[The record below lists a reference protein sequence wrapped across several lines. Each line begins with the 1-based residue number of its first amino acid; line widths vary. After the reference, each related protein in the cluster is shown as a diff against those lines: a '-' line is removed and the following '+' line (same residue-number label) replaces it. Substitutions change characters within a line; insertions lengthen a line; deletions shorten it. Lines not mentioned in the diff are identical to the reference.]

1 MDGFKQDVVVLM
13 RYISVRKV
21 SDHPEKSVAQME
33 VQCTKC
39 EHSVFFPA
47 DPIKY

>member
-1 MDGFKQDVVVLM
+1 MDSSKQDVVVLI

-33 VQCTKC
+33 VQRTKC
-39 EHSVFFPA
+39 EHSVFFLA